1 MPHAPQ
7 SPLVELEE
15 EVNAVDQEMEADE
28 EPEEE
33 GEEEQDFDQ
42 DASDGYEEDAGD

>member
-1 MPHAPQ
+1 M
-7 SPLVELEE
+7 
-15 EVNAVDQEMEADE
+15 DADE

-42 DASDGYEEDAGD
+42 DASDYEEETGGQPRKPRLNLA